1 LAHHGFEVSELITY
15 EYPLHERS
23 RTLLRLSH
31 SFNQFDFHVTGDSTW
46 ETRAAMTAM
55 IDISAILARADIKSD
70 LIKEMERQ
78 AVSLGKMRLTKG
90 VDTSRLEQV
99 LLDLNTC
106 ITNLHN
112 VDGQLGK
119 QIRDHEFL
127 KGIASRS
134 SLPGGSC
141 DFDLPLYFHWL
152 RKPLESRQSEL
163 SQWIATV
170 QPLREAVEL
179 LLSLIRGSNT
189 ARSEIAQNGIF
200 NKSLDGNV
208 IIQMIRI
215 TLPHEA
221 NLYPEVSGSKHRFNI
236 RFMETMQ
243 LDHPQQTSSH
253 VNFKL
258 TTCVI

>member
-1 LAHHGFEVSELITY
+1 MSELITF

-31 SFNQFDFHVTGDSTW
+31 SFNQFDYHVDIDSSW
-46 ETRAAMTAM
+46 ETRAAMSAM
-55 IDISAILARADIKSD
+55 LDVSAILARADIKSD

-78 AVSLGKMRLTKG
+78 AVALGKMRQTQG
-90 VDTSRLEQV
+90 VDTTRLEQI

-106 ITNLHN
+106 ITNLHG
-112 VDGQLGK
+112 VEGQLGK
-119 QIRDHEFL
+119 SIRDHEFL
-127 KGIASRS
+127 KSIASRS
-134 SLPGGSC
+134 SLPGGNC

-152 RKPLESRQSEL
+152 NLPHDQRLQALSEWVL
-163 SQWIATV
+163 AV

-179 LLSLIRGSNT
+179 LLSLIRGSNV
-189 ARSEIAQNGIF
+189 AKSEIAQNGIF

-208 IIQMIRI
+208 VIQMIRI
-215 TLPHEA
+215 SLAHDA

-236 RFMETMQ
+236 RFMETSP
-243 LDHPQQTSSH
+243 LDHPSQTTSH